1 MFSNAGGGRPTP
13 LHQIDPDEYRRL
25 MGLNL
30 DSVYH
35 GVHAALPVMIRQG
48 SGVFLSTTSGAGL
61 AAVPGLAIYGAA
73 KAGIINLMR
82 SVAVEYGPQGIRAN
96 TISPGPMDTPALRAW
111 LDTTSGGA
119 VRYAQQIPLRRLG
132 TAEDIASAAVF
143 LASDAASFIS
153 GAVLPVDGAIHAQL
167 ASPTND

>member
-1 MFSNAGGGRPTP
+1 
-13 LHQIDPDEYRRL
+13 
-25 MGLNL
+25 
-30 DSVYH
+30 
-35 GVHAALPVMIRQG
+35 
-48 SGVFLSTTSGAGL
+48 
-61 AAVPGLAIYGAA
+61 
-73 KAGIINLMR
+73 
-82 SVAVEYGPQGIRAN
+82 
-96 TISPGPMDTPALRAW
+96 MDTPALRAW